1 MFTSITPFII
11 QKVEQLYNIKK
22 NIMQY
27 KSIHMGMGLNTNN
40 TVWALYSQL
49 INETSLRIENT
60 TEPQIVLVSG
70 VCVPVNMNVNKSH
83 GVFLLHA

>member
-1 MFTSITPFII
+1 
-11 QKVEQLYNIKK
+11 
-22 NIMQY
+22 MQY